1 MKEVVFMKKWTKII
15 TLLTVGAA
23 LAACS
28 NNNDEAVVAPETE
41 QETTTETATETT
53 TETTEETKP
62 VDETEDQRAAY
73 QAELDQAQAQYDNE
87 QLDESAGTLSVLLK
101 EDLTD
106 YQAIQVEAEGL
117 LEKVT
122 LAQAEQARQVAGTS
136 SDKTE
141 YQTERSSSVLAEKY
155 LAETGQS
162 IEAATDEELGSWLSA
177 QDKKAE
183 ETSSSS
189 ETDAEETTETEAEP
203 ETKFATDEEAEDYA
217 FDQLIGR
224 LGLSNENYSYFVNKT
239 DDQWVTIEARE
250 SMEQDGVE
258 WSNMIGMYRYNLEND
273 SIEKLDSITGEY
285 GSVR

>member
-1 MKEVVFMKKWTKII
+1 MKNWTKII

-41 QETTTETATETT
+41 QETTTEIDTESTETA
-53 TETTEETKP
+53 ET
-62 VDETEDQRAAY
+62 VDETDDKRSAY

-101 EDLTD
+101 EDLTE
-106 YQAIQVEAEGL
+106 YQAIKDEAEGL

-122 LAQAEQARQVAGTS
+122 LAQAEQARQVAGAS

-189 ETDAEETTETEAEP
+189 ETDSEETTETEAEP
-203 ETKFATDEEAEDYA
+203 ENKFATDEEAEDYA

-273 SIEKLDSITGEY
+273 SIEKLN
-285 GSVR
+285 SVSGNYENVNKGI